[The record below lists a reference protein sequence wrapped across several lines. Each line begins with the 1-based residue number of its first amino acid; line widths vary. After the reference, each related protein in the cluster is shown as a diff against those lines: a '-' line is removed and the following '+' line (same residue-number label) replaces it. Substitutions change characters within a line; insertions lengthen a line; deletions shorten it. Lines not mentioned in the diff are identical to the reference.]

1 MSDEVLIFLLNKPE
15 IKKLRALGYMDERK
29 IRAGKIRLIYNRE
42 KKNKRNVN
50 EIIKELC
57 ERFYIGEE
65 KVKDIIYRK
74 RI

>member
-1 MSDEVLIFLLNKPE
+1 MRDEVLIFLLNKPE
-15 IKKLRALGYMDERK
+15 IRKLRELGYMDERK
-29 IRAGKIRLIYNRE
+29 IRASEIRLIYNRE

-50 EIIKELC
+50 EIIRELSD
-57 ERFYIGEE
+57 RYYIGEE